1 MASIVLYVQ
10 LYSTLLSIQYVAG
23 RSFSKK
29 RRQLRQNFGHLLCI
43 IYRSGRK
50 RSGWRR
56 SSSPPSRMSPSLS
69 WPTGSRYS
77 CFIAILAFI
86 GWAFFRFWD
95 FSVFVV
101 FPTWYRIAGD
111 FLKSHF
117 IFLLILMR
125 IRTFSKT
132 YFNQF

>member
-1 MASIVLYVQ
+1 MASIV
-10 LYSTLLSIQYVAG
+10 QYTPQYTVRGRQVIFQEKTIVA
-23 RSFSKK
+23 SELWSY
-29 RRQLRQNFGHLLCI
+29 LLCI

-101 FPTWYRIAGD
+101 FPTWYRIAVD